1 MASEPTVLRFNF
13 LVALFVLSIN
23 ILIYF
28 PRLITL
34 LLGWDGLGLTRFL
47 LIIYYQN
54 PKSLGAG
61 IITAVTNRLGDAFIL
76 NRNRS
81 HSLQQKLDFRPLYYY
96 WKGNRGLKELG
107 DLFHSLILI
116 PFPSGKVINPK
127 RKAQKTNFFL
137 KELNFPQGKANWV
150 WPPKTPWFLPRPL

>member
-76 NRNRS
+76 IAIAVT
-81 HSLQQKLDFRPLYYY
+81 L
-96 WKGNRGLKELG
+96 
-107 DLFHSLILI
+107 
-116 PFPSGKVINPK
+116 
-127 RKAQKTNFFL
+127 T
-137 KELNFPQGKANWV
+137 ANN
-150 WPPKTPWFLPRPL
+150 